1 MAQPPVSVPQYP
13 DVPVAPG
20 VPPVQRNPFEPVFK
34 VLLLVADVITVARFF
49 EPSQWGIFTAGGVPV
64 VVADSV
70 LAMDYRREWRLSDYP
85 VEQGGFQTYDK
96 VAVPIDLRVRLS
108 CDGNAMPRGAFLAAL
123 DAAAQTLDTYLV
135 ATPDVVYP
143 NVNIIHTDYRRAR
156 ESSAGM
162 IVVDVWLEEV
172 RATVTTQFTNTNTK
186 APESV
191 ADVNSGPVQ
200 PLEPTPAQTASLPTP
215 PRPPVGAPLPTPPIP
230 PNLLQVGPDNAA
242 GIAGLT

>member
-1 MAQPPVSVPQYP
+1 MAQAPIPVPQFP
-13 DVPVAPG
+13 DVPIAPG
-20 VPPVQRNPFEPVFK
+20 VPPVPRNPFEPVFK
-34 VLLLVADVITVARFF
+34 VLLIVADVITVARFF
-49 EPSQWGIFTAGGVPV
+49 EPSQWGIFTSGGVPV

-96 VAVPIDLRVRLS
+96 VAVPIDIRVRLS
-108 CDGNAMPRGAFLAAL
+108 CDGNAMPRGQFLAAL

-172 RATVTTQFTNTNTK
+172 RATVTTQFTDTK
-186 APESV
+186 PPEAA

-200 PLEPTPAQTASLPTP
+200 PVTPTPVQSAALPTP
-215 PRPPVGAPLPTPPIP
+215 PRAAPLPTPPIP
-230 PNLLQVGPDNAA
+230 PNLLQVGPDNASA
-242 GIAGLT
+242 IAGLT